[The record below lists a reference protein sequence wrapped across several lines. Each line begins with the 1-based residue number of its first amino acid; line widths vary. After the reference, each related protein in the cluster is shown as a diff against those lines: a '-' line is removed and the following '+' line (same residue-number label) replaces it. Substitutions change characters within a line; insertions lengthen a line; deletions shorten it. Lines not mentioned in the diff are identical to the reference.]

1 MNEFKVG
8 LLTLASII
16 SIAYMSLKVTSNQSG
31 FGDYV
36 TYRTIIKDAAGIF
49 PKTPIRVAGIN
60 AGRIKNIELSGNTAL
75 VTFEILEHVKVR
87 KNAQLRIKS
96 VGFLGDKYLDI
107 ILGEGEEVLP
117 SGSLISALEGASLDK
132 IIQDGSEL
140 VTEMKQIVRGVRESV
155 APEGEE
161 PPIKTLLAETNRIL
175 KNTRE
180 VSESLKKII
189 SDNEGRLDEIV
200 QNVNELSYAINDEFD
215 LNDPRSTRSKIRSV
229 LENADSLSLNLKEI
243 SDNIKIGKGS
253 LGRFVSD
260 DQIADEVTTTLSGL
274 NRIVNRFDLIR
285 TEVGVFSG
293 YNDVEGADT
302 RAIVRIFPSP
312 ERFYLFGL
320 SSSEFGP
327 ALQKET
333 TTTTGGVETTSTEIE
348 REQDVFRFDAQ
359 IGRKVQNLAFRGGII
374 ESTGGF
380 GIDYFFGSDRVSL
393 TLELFD
399 YRKNLGPNVRVRTDF
414 RIWNVFYARVMGEDL
429 ANDTRNYSL
438 LAGLKFN
445 DEDLRGLI
453 SLLL

>member
-8 LLTLASII
+8 LLALASLI

-60 AGRIKNIELSGNTAL
+60 AGRIKEIELSGNTAL
-75 VTFEILEHVKVR
+75 VTFEILEKVQVK
-87 KNAQLRIKS
+87 KDAKLRIKS

-107 ILGEGEEVLP
+107 VLGQDTEVLNE
-117 SGSLISALEGASLDK
+117 GSLIKAQEGASLDK
-132 IIQDGSEL
+132 IIEDGSEL
-140 VTEMKQIVRGVRESV
+140 VVEMKEIMKGIRSSV
-155 APEGEE
+155 APEGER
-161 PPIKTLLAETNRIL
+161 PPIGEILKETNRIL
-175 KNTRE
+175 SNTRE
-180 VSESLKKII
+180 VSETLRKLI
-189 SDNEGRLDEIV
+189 SGNEDRLDEIV
-200 QNVNELSYAINDEFD
+200 QNVNELTYALNDEFD
-215 LNDPRSTRSKIRSV
+215 LNDPLSTRSKLRSV
-229 LENADSLSLNLKEI
+229 LDNADLLSANLKEI
-243 SDNIKIGKGS
+243 TDNIKIGKGS

-260 DQIADEVTTTLSGL
+260 DRIADEVTTTLSGL

-293 YNDVEGADT
+293 YNDAEGADT
-302 RAIVRIFPSP
+302 RAIVKIFPSP

-327 ALQKET
+327 ALETET
-333 TTTTGGVETTSTEIE
+333 TTTTGGVETVSREIE

-380 GIDYFFGSDRVSL
+380 GIDYFFDSDKVSL
-393 TLELFD
+393 TLEMFD
-399 YRKNLGPNVRVRTDF
+399 YRKNLGPNVRVRGDL
-414 RIWNVFYARVMGEDL
+414 RIWNVFFARVMAEDL
-429 ANDTRNYSL
+429 ANDSRNYSL

>member
-8 LLTLASII
+8 LLALASII

-75 VTFEILEHVKVR
+75 VTFEILEEVKVR

-107 ILGEGEEVLP
+107 ILGEGDEVLP
-117 SGSLISALEGASLDK
+117 AGSLISALEGASLDK

-180 VSESLKKII
+180 VSESLKKLIT
-189 SDNEGRLDEIV
+189 DNEGRLDEIV

-215 LNDPRSTRSKIRSV
+215 LNDPRSTRSRIRSV

-429 ANDTRNYSL
+429 ANETRNYSL

>member
-8 LLTLASII
+8 LLALASLV
-16 SIAYMSLKVTSNQSG
+16 SVAYMSLKVTSNQSG
-31 FGDYV
+31 FGEYV

-60 AGRIKNIELSGNTAL
+60 AGRIKEIELSGNTAL
-75 VTFEILEHVKVR
+75 VTFEMLEKVQVK
-87 KNAQLRIKS
+87 KNAKLRIKS

-107 ILGEGEEVLP
+107 VLGSDSEILKE
-117 SGSLISALEGASLDK
+117 GSLINAQEGASLDK
-132 IIQDGSEL
+132 IIEDGSEL
-140 VTEMKQIVRGVRESV
+140 VIEMKKIMKGVRQSV
-155 APEGEE
+155 APEGEK
-161 PPIKTLLAETNRIL
+161 PPIGEILKETNKIL
-175 KNTRE
+175 TNTRE
-180 VSESLKKII
+180 VTETLRKLIAG
-189 SDNEGRLDEIV
+189 NEDRLDEIV
-200 QNVNELSYAINDEFD
+200 QNVNELTYALNDEFD
-215 LNDPRSTRSKIRSV
+215 LNDPKSTRSKLRSI
-229 LENADSLSLNLKEI
+229 LDNTDLLSSNLKEI

-293 YNDVEGADT
+293 YNDLEGADT
-302 RAIVRIFPSP
+302 RAIIKIFPSP

-327 ALQKET
+327 ALSTQT
-333 TTTTGGVETTSTEIE
+333 TTTTGGVDTVSTELE

-359 IGRKVQNLAFRGGII
+359 IGRKVQNLSFRGGII

-380 GIDYFFGSDRVSL
+380 GLDYNFGSDRVNL
-393 TLELFD
+393 TLEMFD
-399 YRKNLGPNVRVRTDF
+399 YRKSLGPNIRIRSDF
-414 RIWNVFYARVMGEDL
+414 RIWNVFYARVMAEDL
-429 ANDTRNYSL
+429 INDSRNYSF

-453 SLLL
+453 SLML

>member
-8 LLTLASII
+8 LLALASLI

-60 AGRIKNIELSGNTAL
+60 AGRIKEIELSGNTAL
-75 VTFEILEHVKVR
+75 VTFEILERVQVK
-87 KNAQLRIKS
+87 KDAKLRIKS

-107 ILGEGEEVLP
+107 VLGQDSDILNE
-117 SGSLISALEGASLDK
+117 GSLIKAQEGASLDK
-132 IIQDGSEL
+132 IIEDGSEL
-140 VTEMKQIVRGVRESV
+140 VVEMKEIMKGIRSSV
-155 APEGEE
+155 APEGER
-161 PPIKTLLAETNRIL
+161 PPIGEILKETNRIL
-175 KNTRE
+175 SNTRE
-180 VSESLKKII
+180 VSETLRKLI
-189 SDNEGRLDEIV
+189 SGNEDRLDEIV
-200 QNVNELSYAINDEFD
+200 QNVNELTYALNDEFD
-215 LNDPRSTRSKIRSV
+215 LNDPLSTRSKLRSV
-229 LENADSLSLNLKEI
+229 LDNADLLSANLKEI
-243 SDNIKIGKGS
+243 TDNIKIGKGS

-260 DQIADEVTTTLSGL
+260 DRIADEVTTTLSGL

-293 YNDVEGADT
+293 YNDAEGADT
-302 RAIVRIFPSP
+302 RAIVKIFPSP

-327 ALQKET
+327 ALEKET
-333 TTTTGGVETTSTEIE
+333 TTTTGGVETISTEIE

-380 GIDYFFGSDRVSL
+380 GIDYFFDSDKVSL
-393 TLELFD
+393 TLEMFD
-399 YRKNLGPNVRVRTDF
+399 YRKNLGPNVRLRGDL
-414 RIWNVFYARVMGEDL
+414 RIWNVFFARVMAEDL
-429 ANDTRNYSL
+429 ANDSRNYSL

>member
-8 LLTLASII
+8 LLALASLI
-16 SIAYMSLKVTSNQSG
+16 SIAYMSLKITSNQSG

-60 AGRIKNIELSGNTAL
+60 AGRIKEIELSGNTAL
-75 VTFEILEHVKVR
+75 VTFEILERVQVK
-87 KNAQLRIKS
+87 KDAKLRIKS

-107 ILGEGEEVLP
+107 VLGEESEILDE
-117 SGSLISALEGASLDK
+117 GSLIKSHEGASLDK
-132 IIQDGSEL
+132 IIEDGSEL
-140 VTEMKQIVRGVRESV
+140 VIEMKEIMKGIRSSV
-155 APEGEE
+155 APEGKK
-161 PPIKTLLAETNRIL
+161 PPIGEILKETNKIL
-175 KNTRE
+175 SNTRE
-180 VSESLKKII
+180 VSESLRKLI
-189 SDNEGRLDEIV
+189 SGNEDRLDEIV
-200 QNVNELSYAINDEFD
+200 QNVNELTYALNDEFD
-215 LNDPRSTRSKIRSV
+215 LNDPLSTRSKLRSV
-229 LENADSLSLNLKEI
+229 LDNADLLSANLKEI
-243 SDNIKIGKGS
+243 TDNIKIGKGS

-260 DQIADEVTTTLSGL
+260 DRIADEVTTTLSGL

-293 YNDVEGADT
+293 YNDAEGADT
-302 RAIVRIFPSP
+302 RAIVKIFPSP

-333 TTTTGGVETTSTEIE
+333 TTTTGGVETVSTEIE

-380 GIDYFFGSDRVSL
+380 GIDYFFDADKVSL
-393 TLELFD
+393 TLEMFD
-399 YRKNLGPNVRVRTDF
+399 YRKNLGPNVRLRGDL
-414 RIWNVFYARVMGEDL
+414 RIWNVFFARVMAEDL
-429 ANDTRNYSL
+429 ANDSRNYSL

>member
-8 LLTLASII
+8 LLALASLV

-60 AGRIKNIELSGNTAL
+60 AGRIRDIELSGDTAL
-75 VTFEILEHVKVR
+75 VTFEILEKVQI
-87 KNAQLRIKS
+87 KKDAKLRIKS

-107 ILGEGEEVLP
+107 VLGNENEILKE
-117 SGSLISALEGASLDK
+117 GSLISAQEGASLDK
-132 IIQDGSEL
+132 IIEDGSEL
-140 VTEMKQIVRGVRESV
+140 VIEMKKIMQGVRQSV
-155 APEGEE
+155 APDGKA
-161 PPIKTLLAETNRIL
+161 PPIGEILSETQRIL
-175 KNTRE
+175 VNTRE
-180 VSESLKKII
+180 VSETLKKLIAG
-189 SDNEGRLDEIV
+189 NEDRLDEIV
-200 QNVNELSYAINDEFD
+200 QNVNELTYSLNDEFD
-215 LNDPRSTRSKIRSV
+215 LNDPKSTRSKLRSI
-229 LENADSLSLNLKEI
+229 LDNTDLLSANLKEI
-243 SDNIKIGKGS
+243 SDNLKIGKGS
-253 LGRFVSD
+253 LGRFISD
-260 DQIADEVTTTLSGL
+260 DRIADEVTTTLSGL

-293 YNDVEGADT
+293 YNDAEGADT
-302 RAIVRIFPSP
+302 RAIVKIYPSP

-320 SSSEFGP
+320 SSSEYGP
-327 ALQKET
+327 SIQKET
-333 TTTTGGVETTSTEIE
+333 TTSTGGVDTVSTEIE

-359 IGRKVQNLAFRGGII
+359 IGRKVQNLSFRGGII

-380 GIDYFFGSDRVSL
+380 GIDYNFGSDRVSL
-393 TLELFD
+393 TLEMFD
-399 YRKNLGPNVRVRTDF
+399 YRKNLGPNVRIRTDF
-414 RIWNVFYARVMGEDL
+414 RLWNVFYARVMAEDL
-429 ANDTRNYSL
+429 ANESRNYSL

>member
-8 LLTLASII
+8 LLALASLI

-36 TYRTIIKDAAGIF
+36 TYRTIINDAAGIF

-60 AGRIKNIELSGNTAL
+60 AGRIKEIELSGNTAL
-75 VTFEILEHVKVR
+75 VTFEILEKVAVKEDA
-87 KNAQLRIKS
+87 KLRIKS

-107 ILGEGEEVLP
+107 VLGQSVNTLKE
-117 SGSLISALEGASLDK
+117 GSLIKAQEGASLDK
-132 IIQDGSEL
+132 IIEEGSEL
-140 VTEMKQIVRGVRESV
+140 VVEMKEIMRGIRSSV
-155 APEGEE
+155 APEGEN
-161 PPIKTLLAETNRIL
+161 PPIGEILKETNRIL
-175 KNTRE
+175 ANTRE
-180 VSESLKKII
+180 VSESLKKLI
-189 SDNEGRLDEIV
+189 SGNEDRLDEIV
-200 QNVNELSYAINDEFD
+200 QNVNELTYALNDEFD
-215 LNDPRSTRSKIRSV
+215 LNDPLSTRSKLRSI
-229 LENADSLSLNLKEI
+229 LDNTDLLSANLKEI

-260 DQIADEVTTTLSGL
+260 DRIADEVTTTLSGL

-302 RAIVRIFPSP
+302 RAIVKIFPSP

-380 GIDYFFGSDRVSL
+380 GIDYLFDSDRVSL
-393 TLELFD
+393 TLEMFD
-399 YRKNLGPNVRVRTDF
+399 YRKNLGPNIRIRGDF
-414 RIWNVFYARVMGEDL
+414 RLWNVFFTRIMAEDL
-429 ANDTRNYSL
+429 ANESRNYSL

>member
-8 LLTLASII
+8 LLALASLI

-31 FGDYV
+31 FGSYK
-36 TYRTIIKDAAGIF
+36 TYRTIVQDAAGIF

-60 AGRIKNIELSGNTAL
+60 AGRIKAIELSGDTAL
-75 VTFEILEHVKVR
+75 VTFEILETVKVKKDAR
-87 KNAQLRIKS
+87 LRIKS

-107 ILGEGEEVLP
+107 VLGSDGEVL
-117 SGSLISALEGASLDK
+117 SEGSLIKAHEGASLDK
-132 IIQDGSEL
+132 IIEDGSEL
-140 VTEMKQIVRGVRESV
+140 VIEMKQIMKGVRNSV
-155 APEGEE
+155 APEGEN
-161 PPIKTLLAETNRIL
+161 PPIGEIL
-175 KNTRE
+175 KETRE
-180 VSESLKKII
+180 ILSNAREVTNTLRKLIVN
-189 SDNEGRLDEIV
+189 NEDRLDEIV
-200 QNVNELSYAINDEFD
+200 QNVNELTYALNDEFD
-215 LNDPRSTRSKIRSV
+215 LNDPKSTRSKLRSI
-229 LENADSLSLNLKEI
+229 LNNTDMLSSNLKDI

-253 LGRFVSD
+253 LGRFISD

-293 YNDVEGADT
+293 YNDLEGADT
-302 RAIVRIFPSP
+302 RAVVKIFPSP

-327 ALQKET
+327 ALKKET
-333 TTTTGGVETTSTEIE
+333 RTSTGGVDTVSTEIE

-359 IGRKVQNLAFRGGII
+359 IGRKVQNFSFRGGII

-380 GIDYFFGSDRVSL
+380 GVDYHFNSDRISL
-393 TLELFD
+393 TLEMFD
-399 YRKNLGPNVRVRTDF
+399 YRKNLGPNIRLRTDI
-414 RIWNVFYARVMGEDL
+414 RLWNVFYTRIMAEDL
-429 ANDTRNYSL
+429 VNETRNYSL

-453 SLLL
+453 SLML

>member
-8 LLTLASII
+8 LLALASLI

-49 PKTPIRVAGIN
+49 PKTPIRIAGIN
-60 AGRIKNIELSGNTAL
+60 AGRIKEIELSGNTAL
-75 VTFEILEHVKVR
+75 VTFEILEKVKVKSDAR
-87 KNAQLRIKS
+87 LRIKS

-107 ILGEGEEVLP
+107 ILGQSGEVLKE
-117 SGSLISALEGASLDK
+117 GSLISAQEGASLDK
-132 IIQDGSEL
+132 IIEDGSDL
-140 VTEMKQIVRGVRESV
+140 VIEMKKIMEGVRKSV
-155 APEGEE
+155 APDGEN
-161 PPIKTLLAETNRIL
+161 PPIGEILSETKKIL
-175 KNTRE
+175 QNTRE
-180 VSESLKKII
+180 VSETLRKLI
-189 SDNEGRLDEIV
+189 SGNEDRLDEIV
-200 QNVNELSYAINDEFD
+200 ENVNELTYALNDEFD
-215 LNDPRSTRSKIRSV
+215 LNDPKSTRSKFRSI
-229 LENADSLSLNLKEI
+229 LDNTDLLSANLKEI

-260 DQIADEVTTTLSGL
+260 DRIADEVTTTLSGL

-293 YNDVEGADT
+293 YNDIEGADT
-302 RAIVRIFPSP
+302 RAMVRIYPSP

-327 ALQKET
+327 IVKKET
-333 TTTTGGVETTSTEIE
+333 TTRTGGIDTISSEIE

-359 IGRKVQNLAFRGGII
+359 IGRKVQNLSFRGGII

-380 GIDYFFGSDRVSL
+380 GIDYNLGSDRVSL
-393 TLELFD
+393 TLEMFD
-399 YRKNLGPNVRVRTDF
+399 YRKNLGPNIRVRTDF
-414 RIWNVFYARVMGEDL
+414 RLWNVFYARVMAEDL
-429 ANDTRNYSL
+429 ANDSRNYSL

>member
-1 MNEFKVG
+1 M
-8 LLTLASII
+8 
-16 SIAYMSLKVTSNQSG
+16 
-31 FGDYV
+31 
-36 TYRTIIKDAAGIF
+36 
-49 PKTPIRVAGIN
+49 
-60 AGRIKNIELSGNTAL
+60 
-75 VTFEILEHVKVR
+75 
-87 KNAQLRIKS
+87 
-96 VGFLGDKYLDI
+96 
-107 ILGEGEEVLP
+107 
-117 SGSLISALEGASLDK
+117 
-132 IIQDGSEL
+132 
-140 VTEMKQIVRGVRESV
+140 
-155 APEGEE
+155 
-161 PPIKTLLAETNRIL
+161 
-175 KNTRE
+175 
-180 VSESLKKII
+180 
-189 SDNEGRLDEIV
+189 
-200 QNVNELSYAINDEFD
+200 
-215 LNDPRSTRSKIRSV
+215 
-229 LENADSLSLNLKEI
+229 
-243 SDNIKIGKGS
+243 
-253 LGRFVSD
+253 
-260 DQIADEVTTTLSGL
+260 
-274 NRIVNRFDLIR
+274 
-285 TEVGVFSG
+285 
-293 YNDVEGADT
+293 EGADT

-429 ANDTRNYSL
+429 ANETRNYSL